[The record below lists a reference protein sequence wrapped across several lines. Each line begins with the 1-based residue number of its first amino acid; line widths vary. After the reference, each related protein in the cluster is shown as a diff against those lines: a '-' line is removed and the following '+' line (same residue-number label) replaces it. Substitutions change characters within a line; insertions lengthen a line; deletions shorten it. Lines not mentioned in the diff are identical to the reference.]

1 VRVTLVEVISAL
13 TRRVRSNSIS
23 QTSAGKSKSRFKRAF
38 NGKFRHIEIT
48 KQLAEQAADLAEK
61 YALRG
66 YDAVQLAAAITAND
80 ARISI
85 GASALIFVSAD
96 NDLNNAATAEGLTV
110 ENPNNYP

>member
-1 VRVTLVEVISAL
+1 MAEVISAFSRRL
-13 TRRVRSNSIS
+13 KSGSLLQKQTDKARSRFRRVFRR
-23 QTSAGKSKSRFKRAF
+23 KFFK
-38 NGKFRHIEIT
+38 IEIDT
-48 KQLAEQAADLAEK
+48 NLVEKATDLSEK

-66 YDAVQLAAAITAND
+66 YDSVQLAAAITAND

-85 GASALIFVSAD
+85 GASVLIFVCAD